1 MQSNNYNSNSAFQGT
16 ATNSEIT
23 MQLNIKERVAAAI
36 AAIQKKYFQ
45 LVEIL
50 DVDTTNGKL
59 SIVFKNIYNN
69 KMIEAYSE
77 NWKTLKFFAC

>member
-1 MQSNNYNSNSAFQGT
+1 MRSNNYNSNSAFQGT

-23 MQLNIKERVAAAI
+23 MQFNIKERVAAAI
-36 AAIQKKYFQ
+36 TAIQKKYFQ

-50 DVDTTNGKL
+50 DIDTTNGKL
-59 SIVFKNIYNN
+59 SIVFKNVYNN
-69 KMIEAYSE
+69 NVIEAYSE

>member
-1 MQSNNYNSNSAFQGT
+1 MRSNNYNSNSAFQGT

-23 MQLNIKERVAAAI
+23 MQMNIKERVAAAI
-36 AAIQKKYFQ
+36 AAIQKKFFQ

-50 DVDTTNGKL
+50 DIDTTDGKL
-59 SIVFKNIYNN
+59 SIVFKNVYND
-69 KMIEAYSE
+69 KVIEAYSE

>member
-1 MQSNNYNSNSAFQGT
+1 MRSNNYNSNSAFQGT

-23 MQLNIKERVAAAI
+23 IQFKIKERVAAAI

-50 DVDTTNGKL
+50 DIDTTNGKL
-59 SIVFKNIYNN
+59 SIVFKNVYNN
-69 KMIEAYSE
+69 NVIEAFSE

>member
-1 MQSNNYNSNSAFQGT
+1 
-16 ATNSEIT
+16 

-50 DVDTTNGKL
+50 NIDTTNGKL
-59 SIVFKNIYNN
+59 SIVFKNVYNN
-69 KMIEAYSE
+69 KVIEAYSE

>member
-1 MQSNNYNSNSAFQGT
+1 MRSNNYNSNSAFQGT

-50 DVDTTNGKL
+50 DIDTTNGNL
-59 SIVFKNIYNN
+59 SIVFKNVYNN
-69 KMIEAYSE
+69 NVIEAYSE

>member
-1 MQSNNYNSNSAFQGT
+1 MRSNNYNSNSAFQVT

-36 AAIQKKYFQ
+36 AAIQNKYFQ

-59 SIVFKNIYNN
+59 SIVFRNVYNN

>member
-1 MQSNNYNSNSAFQGT
+1 MRSNNYNSNSAFQGT

-23 MQLNIKERVAAAI
+23 MQFNIKERVAAAI

-50 DVDTTNGKL
+50 DIDTTNGKL
-59 SIVFKNIYNN
+59 SIVFKNVYND
-69 KMIEAYSE
+69 KVIEAYSE
-77 NWKTLKFFAC
+77 NWKSLKFFAC

>member
-1 MQSNNYNSNSAFQGT
+1 MRSNNYNSNSAFQGT
-16 ATNSEIT
+16 DTNSEIT

-36 AAIQKKYFQ
+36 TAIQNKYFQ

-59 SIVFKNIYNN
+59 SIVFRYVYNN

>member
-1 MQSNNYNSNSAFQGT
+1 MPIQNYNSNSAFQGT

-36 AAIQKKYFQ
+36 AAIQNKYFQ

>member
-1 MQSNNYNSNSAFQGT
+1 MRSNNYNSNSAFQGT

-45 LVEIL
+45 LVEML
-50 DVDTTNGKL
+50 DIDTTDGKL
-59 SIVFKNIYNN
+59 SIVFKNVYNN
-69 KMIEAYSE
+69 NVIEAYSE

>member
-1 MQSNNYNSNSAFQGT
+1 MQSNNYNSNSAFQVT

-36 AAIQKKYFQ
+36 AAIQNKYFQ

>member
-36 AAIQKKYFQ
+36 AAIQNKYFQ
-45 LVEIL
+45 LIEIL
-50 DVDTTNGKL
+50 DIDTTNGKL
-59 SIVFKNIYNN
+59 SIVFKNVYNN
-69 KMIEAYSE
+69 KVIEAYSE

>member
-23 MQLNIKERVAAAI
+23 MQLNIKDRVAAAI
-36 AAIQKKYFQ
+36 AAIQNKYFQ

>member
-1 MQSNNYNSNSAFQGT
+1 MQSNNYNSNSAFQCT

-36 AAIQKKYFQ
+36 AAIQNKYFQ

>member
-1 MQSNNYNSNSAFQGT
+1 MRSNNYNSNSAFQGT

-36 AAIQKKYFQ
+36 AAFLSNYF
-45 LVEIL
+45 LHIEIL
-50 DVDTTNGKL
+50 YVYTTNGKL
-59 SIVFKNIYNN
+59 SIVFRYVYNN

>member
-1 MQSNNYNSNSAFQGT
+1 MQF
-16 ATNSEIT
+16 
-23 MQLNIKERVAAAI
+23 NIKERVAAAI
-36 AAIQKKYFQ
+36 TAIQKKYFQ

-50 DVDTTNGKL
+50 DIDTTNDKL
-59 SIVFKNIYNN
+59 SIVFRYVYNN

>member
-1 MQSNNYNSNSAFQGT
+1 MRSNNYNSNSAFQGT

-36 AAIQKKYFQ
+36 TAIQNKYFQ

-59 SIVFKNIYNN
+59 SIVFRNVHNN

>member
-1 MQSNNYNSNSAFQGT
+1 MRSNNYNSNSAFQGT

-23 MQLNIKERVAAAI
+23 MQFNIKERVAAAI

-59 SIVFKNIYNN
+59 SIVFKNVYNN
-69 KMIEAYSE
+69 NVIEAYSE

>member
-1 MQSNNYNSNSAFQGT
+1 MRSNNYNSNSAFQGT

-36 AAIQKKYFQ
+36 TAIQNKYFQ

-59 SIVFKNIYNN
+59 SIVFRNVYNN

-77 NWKTLKFFAC
+77 NWETLKFFAC

>member
-1 MQSNNYNSNSAFQGT
+1 MRSNNYNSNSAFQGT

-23 MQLNIKERVAAAI
+23 IQFNIKERVADAI

-50 DVDTTNGKL
+50 DIDTTNGKL
-59 SIVFKNIYNN
+59 SIVFKNVYNN
-69 KMIEAYSE
+69 NVIEAFSE

>member
-1 MQSNNYNSNSAFQGT
+1 
-16 ATNSEIT
+16 

-36 AAIQKKYFQ
+36 AAIQNKYFQ

-59 SIVFKNIYNN
+59 SIVFRYVYNN

>member
-1 MQSNNYNSNSAFQGT
+1 MQSNNYNSNSAFQVT

-36 AAIQKKYFQ
+36 TAIQNKYSQ

-59 SIVFKNIYNN
+59 SIVFRNVYNN